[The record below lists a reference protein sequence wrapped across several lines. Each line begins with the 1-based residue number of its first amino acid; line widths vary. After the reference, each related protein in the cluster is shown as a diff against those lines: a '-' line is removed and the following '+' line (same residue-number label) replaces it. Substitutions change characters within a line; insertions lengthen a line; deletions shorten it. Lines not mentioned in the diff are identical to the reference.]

1 MPKSAWQTKIISEL
15 SKVSFGSW
23 ETGILKFWNF
33 TFREKLKSAVDQI
46 TKNWMKYRMGV
57 ERTERGLDKE
67 EKEERK
73 EEQNLE

>member
-1 MPKSAWQTKIISEL
+1 
-15 SKVSFGSW
+15 
-23 ETGILKFWNF
+23 
-33 TFREKLKSAVDQI
+33 
-46 TKNWMKYRMGV
+46 MKYRMGV